1 MKIDGNSI
9 GIKTTTQIIL
19 DEIHSVLE
27 KIDERAYEEFLSS
40 ILNAKNIF
48 VTGQGRSG
56 LVSRTFAMRLTHIG
70 LNAYCVGDA
79 TTPNIDKGDLLVAC
93 SSSGSTHI
101 TRYIAGLAKKSQ
113 AAIVAVTSHKD
124 SPLAGQAD
132 IIIELPVQE
141 VSTNYK
147 HSGSIQFRNTLF
159 EQACLVYLDGVI
171 LSLVNKLNSSEK
183 DMHKRHSNLE

>member
-1 MKIDGNSI
+1 MKIGGNPI
-9 GIKTTTQIIL
+9 GIKDTTQIIL

-56 LVSRTFAMRLTHIG
+56 MVSRTFAMRLTHIG

-79 TTPNIDKGDLLVAC
+79 TTPNIGKGDLLVAC

-101 TRYIAGLAKKSQ
+101 TRYIAGLAKQSQ

-147 HSGSIQFRNTLF
+147 HSGSIQFRSTLF